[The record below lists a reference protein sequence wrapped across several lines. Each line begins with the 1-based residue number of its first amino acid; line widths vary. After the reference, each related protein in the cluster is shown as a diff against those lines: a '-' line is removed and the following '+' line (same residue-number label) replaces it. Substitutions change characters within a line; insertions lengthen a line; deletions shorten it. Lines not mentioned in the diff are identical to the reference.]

1 MSLADLVKDR
11 AIRRDDSRH
20 EVVRQLQERLIRLK
34 YLKDSADGFFG
45 PATQSAVT
53 AFQLANALTAD
64 GIVGRKSAAALDLG
78 KKASTPSPV
87 PAIGKIVCNVVDVY
101 WGDTVED
108 LGAAKAA
115 GVFGIIHKAS
125 EGTTITN
132 QEVYKRVRQMAKD
145 AGLLWGAYHFNGK
158 QKPKAQVDFFM
169 KCADPDENTM
179 MMFDW
184 EANKMG
190 LRAAEDFVGQL
201 DAALE
206 RPCSIYSGNDA
217 KEKIV
222 GVNELLGKHKLIICQ
237 YGPRPKIQKSW
248 KDWFLWQYT
257 DGTTKSYGPRS
268 VPGIPGN
275 SNRQLDCNW
284 YRGTLE
290 QLKQQW
296 AEKWPETA

>member
-11 AIRRDDSRH
+11 AIHRDDSRH
-20 EVVRQLQERLIRLK
+20 DIVRQLQERLINLK
-34 YLKDSADGFFG
+34 YLQGIPDGFFG
-45 PATQSAVT
+45 PSTQSAVM

-64 GIVGRKSAAALDLG
+64 GFVGKKTAAALDVG
-78 KKASTPSPV
+78 KQASASSPV
-87 PAIGKIVCNVVDVY
+87 STMGQIVCNVVDVY

-115 GVFGIIHKAS
+115 GVLGIIHKAS
-125 EGTTITN
+125 EGTEITN
-132 QEVYKRVRQMAKD
+132 QGVYKRVRQMAKD
-145 AGLLWGAYHFNGK
+145 AGLLWGAYHFNGA
-158 QKPKAQVDFFM
+158 QKPKDQVEFFM
-169 KCADPDENTM
+169 KSADPDDNTL

-184 EANKMG
+184 EASKMG
-190 LRAAEDFVGQL
+190 LSAAEDFVGRL
-201 DAALE
+201 DAELG
-206 RPCSIYSGNDA
+206 RPCCIYSGNDA

-222 GVNELLGKHKLIICQ
+222 GVNEFLGKHKLIICQ

-248 KDWFLWQYT
+248 EDWFLWQYT

-275 SNRQLDCNW
+275 SNHQLDCNW
-284 YRGTLE
+284 YRGTVE
-290 QLKQQW
+290 HLKQQW

>member
-1 MSLADLVKDR
+1 MSLVDSVKDR

-20 EVVRQLQERLIRLK
+20 DVVIQLQQRLIKLK
-34 YLKDSADGFFG
+34 YLQGPADGFFG
-45 PATQSAVT
+45 PTTESAVT
-53 AFQLANALTAD
+53 AFQLAHDLSAD
-64 GIVGRKSAAALDLG
+64 GIVGEKTAAALDLG
-78 KKASTPSPV
+78 KQTPTLSSA
-87 PAIGKIVCNVVDVY
+87 PAARKIICNVVDVY
-101 WGDTVED
+101 WGDTVVD

-115 GVFGIIHKAS
+115 GVLAIIHKAS

-132 QEVYKRVRQMAKD
+132 QKVYKRVRKMAKD
-145 AGLLWGAYHFNGK
+145 AGLLWGAYHFNGT

-169 KCADPDENTM
+169 KSADPDDGTM

-190 LRAAEDFVGQL
+190 VRAAEDFVGQL
-201 DAALE
+201 DEVLE
-206 RPCSIYSGNDA
+206 RPCCIYSGNDA
-217 KEKIV
+217 KEKIA
-222 GVNELLGKHKLIICQ
+222 GVNKFLGKHKLIICQ

-275 SNRQLDCNW
+275 SKNQLDCNW
-284 YRGTLE
+284 YPGTSE